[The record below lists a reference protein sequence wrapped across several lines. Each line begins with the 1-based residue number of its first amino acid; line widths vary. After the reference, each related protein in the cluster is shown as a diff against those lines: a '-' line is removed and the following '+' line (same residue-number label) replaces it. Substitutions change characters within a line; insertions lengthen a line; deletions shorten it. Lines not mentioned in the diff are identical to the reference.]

1 MCNDCFENE
10 ITAFSS
16 EKAWLAFDKELSK
29 KLSAKQLKFL
39 GYKEDEGHIY
49 GSLSCNQMWKL
60 QDPDYSFRGYF
71 KRL

>member
-16 EKAWLAFDKELSK
+16 EKEWQAFDKELSK

-39 GYKEDEGHIY
+39 TYKGDEGHIY
-49 GSLSCNQMWKL
+49 GCLSCNQMWKL